1 LIGKRRM
8 METDFLHYLAARQA
22 EPGARLP
29 PIPELA
35 RQLGISTGK
44 LREQLEVARHLGLI
58 DVKPKTGIR
67 TRAYNFTPALS
78 TSINFALTLSPDY
91 FGQLGLLRNHIEAA
105 FWFESVSKLT
115 DGDKSRLAELCA
127 QAWGKLRGDPV
138 QIPHAEHR
146 DLHLTI
152 YSRLENVFVRGLLE
166 VYWEAYEAIG
176 LNLYADYGYLNQVWS
191 YHQEMVQSII
201 DGDME
206 RGYQALVEHT
216 GLLQARPEIS
226 ATGLAATSP
235 GQDPLSPVH
244 HVER

>member
-1 LIGKRRM
+1 M
-8 METDFLHYLAARQA
+8 DSDFLNYLRGRPA
-22 EPGARLP
+22 EPGERLP
-29 PIPELA
+29 PIPDLA

-44 LREQLEVARHLGLI
+44 LREQLEVARHLGL
-58 DVKPKTGIR
+58 VEVRPKTGIR
-67 TRAYNFTPALS
+67 TRSYSFAPAIS
-78 TSINFALTLSPDY
+78 ASVNFALGLSPDY
-91 FGQLGLLRNHIEAA
+91 FDQLGLLRNHIEAA

-115 DGDKSRLAELCA
+115 DNDKSRLSELCR
-127 QAWGKLRGDPV
+127 QAWAKLRGDPV

-152 YSRLENVFVRGLLE
+152 YSRLDNVFVRGLLE

-191 YHQEMVQSII
+191 YHQNMVQSII

-206 RGYQALVEHT
+206 GGYRALVEHT
-216 GLLQARPEIS
+216 GLLQARPEVS
-226 ATGLAATSP
+226 AAGLAPQSQ
-235 GQDPLSPVH
+235 GQDPLSPIQ